1 MTSLPAGATAALAT
15 PLDED
20 GALDHTALAKLVAR
34 VVEGGVVGISPTGS
48 TGEGPRLDRD
58 TRVAVTR
65 AVREQAPPGMPVV
78 SGVPLSSVADGL
90 RELDLMAEN
99 GASAALVAPPY
110 YYPLTDA
117 DAVRLYEHLADRSSI
132 PLVLYN
138 IPVYTKVRFAPAV
151 VGTLAAHPN
160 VAGIKDSS
168 RDMEYFQQVVA
179 ATEGADFAVMTGSDT
194 MLVASLLAGGHGTIA
209 ASANLV
215 PEMSSGICRDV
226 AAGDLDHALALQR
239 RLQDVIHAC
248 RGGTPPAAWKA
259 ALHHAGVC
267 EPYLAPPAT
276 GLTDAEYRTLVET
289 LETLGV

>member
-1 MTSLPAGATAALAT
+1 MTPLPAGATVALAT
-15 PLDED
+15 PLDEN

-34 VVEGGVVGISPTGS
+34 VVDGGMAGISPTGS

-65 AVREQAPPGMPVV
+65 AVRECAPAGMPVV
-78 SGVPLSSVADGL
+78 SGVPLSSVVEGL
-90 RELDLMAEN
+90 RELELMAAN
-99 GASAALVAPPY
+99 GATAALVAPPH
-110 YYPLTDA
+110 YYPLTDG
-117 DAVRLYEHLADRSSI
+117 DAVGLYEHLADRSPI

-138 IPVYTKVRFAPAV
+138 IPVYTKVRFAPHV

-160 VAGIKDSS
+160 IAGIKDSS
-168 RDMEYFQQVVA
+168 REMEYFQQVVA
-179 ATEGADFAVMTGSDT
+179 ATEGADFAVLTGSDT

-215 PEMSSGICRDV
+215 PELSSGICR
-226 AAGDLDHALALQR
+226 ALQAGDLDGALTLQR
-239 RLQDVIHAC
+239 RLQQVIHAC

-267 EPYLAPPAT
+267 EPHLAPPAS
-276 GLTDAEYRTLVET
+276 GLGDAEYRTLVET
-289 LETLGV
+289 LEALGV

>member
-1 MTSLPAGATAALAT
+1 MTPLPVGATVALAT
-15 PLDED
+15 PLDEN
-20 GALDHTALAKLVAR
+20 GALDHAALAKLVSR
-34 VVEGGVVGISPTGS
+34 VVDGGVVGISPTGS

-65 AVREQAPPGMPVV
+65 AVREQAPEGMPIV

-90 RELDLMAEN
+90 RELDLMAAN
-99 GASAALVAPPY
+99 GATAALVAPPH
-110 YYPLTDA
+110 YYPLTDG
-117 DAVRLYEHLADRSSI
+117 DAVRLYEHLADRSPV

-160 VAGIKDSS
+160 VAGVKDSS
-168 RDMEYFQQVVA
+168 REMEYFQQVVA
-179 ATEGADFAVMTGSDT
+179 ATEGADFAVLTGSDT
-194 MLVASLLAGGHGTIA
+194 MLVASLLTGGHGTIA
-209 ASANLV
+209 ASANVV
-215 PEMSSGICRDV
+215 PELSSGICQAMDR
-226 AAGDLDHALALQR
+226 GDLEHALALQR

-267 EPYLAPPAT
+267 EPYLAAPAT
-276 GLTDAEYRTLVET
+276 GLTDAEHRTLVET
-289 LETLGV
+289 LESLGA

>member
-1 MTSLPAGATAALAT
+1 MTSLPVGATVALAT
-15 PLDED
+15 PLDEN

-65 AVREQAPPGMPVV
+65 AVREQAPTGMPVV
-78 SGVPLSSVADGL
+78 SGVPLTSVSEGL
-90 RELDLMAEN
+90 RELDLLAEN
-99 GASAALVAPPY
+99 GATAALVAPPY

-117 DAVRLYEHLADRSSI
+117 DAVGLYEHLADRSSI

-138 IPVYTKVRFAPAV
+138 IPVFTKVRFAPDV
-151 VGTLAAHPN
+151 VRRLAAHPN
-160 VAGIKDSS
+160 VTGIKDSS

-179 ATEGADFAVMTGSDT
+179 ATEGADFAVLTGSDT
-194 MLVASLLAGGHGTIA
+194 MLVASLLSGGHGTIA

-215 PEMSSGICRDV
+215 PELSAGICCYI
-226 AAGDLDHALALQR
+226 AAGELDQALAAQR

-276 GLTDAEYRTLVET
+276 GLGDAEYRTLMET
-289 LETLGV
+289 LESLGV